1 MGGLENLAGRMN
13 SSEGRNSVPETTRTD
28 KILNSMRWLPAY
40 LWQRMTRTRSRIGQ
54 KHLILALTD
63 HFEPAFQPEAP
74 DRWAPREIQHQRLEK
89 WCCAYPKIFDAWR
102 DSAGFPFVHTYFY
115 PAEQYDPTLLEHLAD
130 HCHAGWGEI
139 EIQLHHG
146 VKVPD
151 TAENTHRQLVEFR
164 DSLASLGCLSRALG
178 SQEVRYAFVHGNW
191 ALANS
196 CRGCCCGVNEEMQIL
211 AETGCYADFTL
222 PSAPS
227 PAQVAKINALYEC
240 ALPLNS
246 SAPHR
251 RGHNLRINLP
261 PRIFPLI
268 FQGPLMF
275 DFGRLSSSGLFPR
288 IENGALT
295 GANPPSLHRLQL
307 WVDATI
313 TVQGRPNWLFVKL
326 HCHGMDPRDESAML
340 GSAIQRFLGDLIK
353 WARQNCVM
361 LHFLTARE
369 MVNVALA
376 ACDSREG
383 NPADY
388 RDYHLRLNRRPLRQG
403 K

>member
-1 MGGLENLAGRMN
+1 M
-13 SSEGRNSVPETTRTD
+13 PEMPRTD
-28 KILNSMRWLPAY
+28 KVLNSMRWLPAY
-40 LWQRMTRTRSRIGQ
+40 LWQRMTRTQSRIGQ
-54 KHLILALTD
+54 NHLILALAD
-63 HFEPAFQPEAP
+63 HFEPSFLPETP
-74 DRWAPREIQHQRLEK
+74 GRWAPREVQHRRLEK
-89 WCCAYPKIFDAWR
+89 WCRTYPKIFDAWR

-115 PAEQYDPTLLEHLAD
+115 PAEQYDRSLLERLAE

-151 TAENTHRQLVEFR
+151 TAENMRRQLVEFR
-164 DSLASLGCLSRALG
+164 DSLASLGCLSRAQG
-178 SQEVRYAFVHGNW
+178 NPEVRYGFVHGNW

-196 CRGCCCGVNEEMQIL
+196 CRGHFCGVDEEMQIL

-222 PSAPS
+222 PSAPNS
-227 PAQVAKINALYEC
+227 AQVAKINALYEC

-246 SAPHR
+246 SVPHR
-251 RGHNLRINLP
+251 RGHNLRINAQP
-261 PRIFPLI
+261 NTFPLI

-275 DFGRLSSSGLFPR
+275 DFGRRALGALSPR

-307 WVDATI
+307 WIEATI

-326 HCHGMDPRDESAML
+326 HCHGMDPRDESAMV
-340 GSAIQRFLGDLIK
+340 GSAIQRFLGELIG
-353 WARQNCVM
+353 WARENCVM

-383 NPADY
+383 NPSDY
-388 RDYHLRLNRRPLRQG
+388 RDYRLRLNFRPL
-403 K
+403 